1 MAQLRQFNEIA
12 RDFTDVADFVVVYIE
27 EAHPTDGWAFKVRF
41 LKTVQSLGSLHLI
54 IFTLVTNPQS
64 TFSLSF

>member
-1 MAQLRQFNEIA
+1 MAKLRQFNEIA

-41 LKTVQSLGSLHLI
+41 FKNSSVSRQSSFDNI
-54 IFTLVTNPQS
+54 Y
-64 TFSLSF
+64 FSHKPTKYFLS